1 MKIFIKYKQGG
12 YNRDLRFLDTDLMYY
27 FNGHVYKS
35 IHNWLEIFKCMR
47 DNNPIIVL
55 SKGVGSS
62 PDGSVIHENIEFVI
76 NPSSIAMVFPV
87 EYGKSVKE
95 KTEDEELPNFNL
107 YCAAHSVGYGECENC
122 KKPEKKDF
130 WLCKTCGAQLPDCT
144 CPPSNDYI
152 GSTNRDGITS

>member
-55 SKGVGSS
+55 SKGAGAS
-62 PDGSVIHENIEFVI
+62 PDGSTIHKNIVCVI
-76 NPSSIAMVFPV
+76 NPSEIAVVFPM
-87 EYGKSVKE
+87 EEEENSKKAMQFLEQYLDNKE
-95 KTEDEELPNFNL
+95 K
-107 YCAAHSVGYGECENC
+107 
-122 KKPEKKDF
+122 EKKDF
-130 WLCKTCGAQLPDCT
+130 WLCDRCGAQLPDCT
-144 CPPSNDYI
+144 CPPSSDYI